1 MRFFSARGALLLL
14 PIALLTI
21 TPLLIVLSALLQPQ
35 TEIWQHLID
44 YVLPSVFKNTALLL
58 LGVSVGVLLLGVPLA
73 WLTAVCQ
80 FPGRRFFSWALM
92 LPLAMPAYVLA
103 FVMVD
108 LLDFTGP
115 VQTYLREM
123 TGSSAWFPR
132 IRSTGGVIIV
142 MSLAFYPYVYLL
154 ARNAF

>member
-21 TPLLIVLSALLQPQ
+21 TPLLVVLSAFFQPQ
-35 TEIWQHLID
+35 TEVWQHLIEF
-44 YVLPSVFKNTALLL
+44 VLPSVFKNTAILLA
-58 LGVSVGVLLLGVPLA
+58 GVGVGVLLLGVPLA

-80 FPGRRFFSWALM
+80 FPGRGFFAWALM

-115 VQTYLREM
+115 LQSYLREL
-123 TGSSAWFPR
+123 TDRLHGFLVFA
-132 IRSTGGVIIV
+132 
-142 MSLAFYPYVYLL
+142 
-154 ARNAF
+154 ARVV